1 MRNTDPVVILPA
13 VLWGGWAENCFQSV
27 FASTMNRW
35 GNRWRLYDMLYTAS
49 SEGIERIL
57 QRTRYFVWNQ
67 STFLTLTSAEVKA
80 VQEEIRARFHTEW
93 TIRDNFRTVTIY
105 Q

>member
-1 MRNTDPVVILPA
+1 MLGL
-13 VLWGGWAENCFQSV
+13 VLWGGWAWKLSPEV

-35 GNRWRLYDMLYTAS
+35 GNRWRLYDMLYMAS
-49 SEGIERIL
+49 SEGIERIV
-57 QRTRYFVWNQ
+57 QRTRYFVWDQ

-80 VQEEIRARFHTEW
+80 VQEEIRPRFHTEW

>member
-1 MRNTDPVVILPA
+1 MQLCCMV
-13 VLWGGWAENCFQSV
+13 
-27 FASTMNRW
+27 
-35 GNRWRLYDMLYTAS
+35 S
-49 SEGIERIL
+49 SEGIERIV
-57 QRTRYFVWNQ
+57 QRTRCVGIE